1 MTRKSITVAAAI
13 DNLKF
18 INCLQVEVIGRLR
31 EYEQVVRGNG
41 AEKVVRTGS
50 AYNYESALGY
60 LKQRRAALQ
69 AVIRSVEQYAQA
81 STNIGRPGTVPWR
94 KVA

>member
-18 INCLQVEVIGRLR
+18 ISCLQDDVIGRLQ
-31 EYEQVVRGNG
+31 EYARVLTARR

-50 AYNYESALGY
+50 AYNYESELGY
-60 LKQRRAALQ
+60 LKQRHEVLD
-69 AVIRSVEQYAQA
+69 AVIRSVERLAGLTWA
-81 STNIGRPGTVPWR
+81 GFS
-94 KVA
+94 